1 MPPDKD
7 NSLGGIFFIS
17 QLHPNTI
24 QKDKKFRSIIIL
36 SDDEKNK
43 TC

>member
-1 MPPDKD
+1 M
-7 NSLGGIFFIS
+7 LTT
-17 QLHPNTI
+17 QPNTI